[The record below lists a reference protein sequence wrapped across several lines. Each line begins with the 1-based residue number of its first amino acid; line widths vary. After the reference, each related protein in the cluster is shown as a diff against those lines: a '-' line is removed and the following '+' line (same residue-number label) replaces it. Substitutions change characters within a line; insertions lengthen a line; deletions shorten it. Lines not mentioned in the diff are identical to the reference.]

1 MKQSDLFNFTYIP
14 HDPGYARHSDPD
26 TSHAAAESVD
36 ATALEAIVHQVIK
49 SFGSAGCISDDVLL
63 AMPDYAYGT
72 VTPRYRPLIAK
83 GLIITPGEK
92 RKGVSGRS
100 QRVMVA
106 V

>member
-1 MKQSDLFNFTYIP
+1 MIEPDLFTYYRQ
-14 HDPGYARHSDPD
+14 HDAGLARLHDPD

-36 ATALEAIVHQVIK
+36 ATALEAIVHHVIK
-49 SFGSAGCISDDVLL
+49 SFGPAGCISDDVLKSL
-63 AMPDYAYGT
+63 PAYTYGT
-72 VTPRYRPLIAK
+72 ITPRYHPLIAK
-83 GLIITPGEK
+83 GLIVITGEK